1 MAVGAD
7 GVIGPVLAVE
17 IVVLT
22 PPPTLSGFARP
33 TITTTVG
40 GTVLPNRP
48 IVAGV
53 AVATRFEFA
62 ASPPIADALL
72 PVGLTFDPKTG
83 TVSGTPTAPFSGE
96 VTVTAHNSGGTS
108 VPVALAISVLPKRS
122 VAVTA
127 GLLVA
132 SVREQREAD
141 DSFLQAH
148 LGALESLGGVTTL
161 LDEVNELLSGPE
173 SGSTQDVMTAVR
185 AHAGEVD
192 RRNTEVLAEVAKP
205 LEARS
210 GAEVDALVQHR
221 EAAVN
226 ELLAA
231 IARSTDQLTVIVEH
245 CNQRG
250 IALTATASAMNGD
263 THSTVRKVAGQSH
276 HRSRPT
282 MADLD
287 IDNMKVVDL
296 RIELESRGLEKNG
309 KKVGK

>member
-7 GVIGPVLAVE
+7 GVVGPVFAVE

-33 TITTTVG
+33 TITTDVG
-40 GTVLPNRP
+40 GSVLPNRP
-48 IVAGV
+48 IVAGA
-53 AVATRFEFA
+53 AVTTRFEFA
-62 ASPPIADALL
+62 ASPPTDAL
-72 PVGLTFDPKTG
+72 PAGLTFDPETG

-148 LGALESLGGVTTL
+148 LGALESLGGVTAL

-173 SGSTQDVMTAVR
+173 SGSTQDVMT
-185 AHAGEVD
+185 
-192 RRNTEVLAEVAKP
+192 
-205 LEARS
+205 
-210 GAEVDALVQHR
+210 
-221 EAAVN
+221 
-226 ELLAA
+226 
-231 IARSTDQLTVIVEH
+231 TV
-245 CNQRG
+245 
-250 IALTATASAMNGD
+250 
-263 THSTVRKVAGQSH
+263 
-276 HRSRPT
+276 
-282 MADLD
+282 
-287 IDNMKVVDL
+287 
-296 RIELESRGLEKNG
+296 
-309 KKVGK
+309 